1 MNIRS
6 IYYSL
11 FLSLFI
17 CIGLSEDDNPDAVS
31 RVATSAANWLK
42 IETGTKAIGM
52 AGAYTS
58 MPGGLSGIPYNPSSV
73 TFVRGQEGFF
83 STTQYFANISH
94 NVLGYATNMSGV
106 DFASAHIFFLDSGAM
121 DVTTEEFPEGT
132 GETFHF
138 TGLCFRGTYGRII
151 TNRLRIGFTGKYIR
165 ETIYTTYMESFAID
179 IGSHFDTGLW
189 GFKLGMS
196 ISNLGPEV
204 KFQGEGLEFEC
215 DDVTPSNVCRRVTE
229 SFILPLTFR
238 LGLSNNI
245 IGPESN
251 FVKSDKHVLVVAF
264 DAINPI
270 DYTLYGAIGLEY
282 AYNEMFYI
290 RGGTHLGHDTADLS
304 LGAGMEFDISSYR
317 FSLDYA
323 FVNYGILDY
332 THQFGLNFE
341 F

>member
-1 MNIRS
+1 MNFRS
-6 IYYSL
+6 LYYSL

-17 CIGLSEDDNPDAVS
+17 SFGLSNNPDAVS

-58 MPGGLSGIPYNPSSV
+58 MPGGLSGVPYNPSSV
-73 TFVRGQEGFF
+73 TFVKNQEGFF
-83 STTQYFANISH
+83 STTKYFADISH
-94 NVLGYATNMSGV
+94 NVLGYASNMSGV

-121 DVTTEEFPEGT
+121 DVTTEDFPEGT

-138 TGLCFRGTYGRII
+138 TGLCLRGTYGRII

-165 ETIYTTYMESFAID
+165 ESIYTTYMESFAVD

-204 KFQGEGLEFEC
+204 KFEGEGLEFACEGE
-215 DDVTPSNVCRRVTE
+215 TPSNVCERVTE

-238 LGLSNNI
+238 LGVSNNI
-245 IGPESN
+245 MGPESS
-251 FVKSDKHVLVVAF
+251 FFKSNKHSVVIAL

-270 DYTLYGAIGLEY
+270 DYTLNSAVGLEY
-282 AYNEMFYI
+282 SYNDMFYL
-290 RGGTHLGHDTADLS
+290 RGGTHVGHDTADLS
-304 LGAGMEFDISSYR
+304 LGAGMEFDISNYR
-317 FSLDYA
+317 FSMDYA

>member
-1 MNIRS
+1 MRMNRL
-6 IYYSL
+6 YYVVL
-11 FLSLFI
+11 FSFVI
-17 CIGLSEDDNPDAVS
+17 SFGQSQDNPDIVS

-52 AGAYTS
+52 GGAYTA

-73 TFVRGQEGFF
+73 TFVNGQEGFF
-83 STTQYFANISH
+83 STTNYFADISH
-94 NVLGYATNMSGV
+94 SVFGYASNMSGV
-106 DFASAHIFFLDSGAM
+106 DFSAVHVFFLDSGAM
-121 DVTTEEFPEGT
+121 DVTTEDFPEGT

-138 TGLCFRGTYGRII
+138 TGLCLRGTYGRII

-165 ETIYTTYMESFAID
+165 ENIYTTYMESFAID

-204 KFQGEGLEFEC
+204 KFQGEGLEFTC
-215 DDVTPSNVCRRVTE
+215 DGETPSNVCKKVTE
-229 SFILPLTFR
+229 SFILPMTFR
-238 LGLSNNI
+238 LGLSNEI
-245 IGPESN
+245 MGP
-251 FVKSDKHVLVVAF
+251 KSAFIKNDKHVLTLAF

-270 DYTLYGAIGLEY
+270 DYTLYSTFGMEY
-282 AYNEMFYI
+282 CLRDMFYL
-290 RGGTHLGHDTADLS
+290 RMGTHFSHDTADIS
-304 LGAGMEFDISSYR
+304 LGAGLEFDIQEYR
-317 FSLDYA
+317 FAMDYA
-323 FVNYGILDY
+323 FVSYGILDY